1 MPMLE
6 TNLQPLLVMQQ
17 DSDLDYSP
25 GRIFTATVK
34 RELQLAFRRRSD
46 LVNPLI
52 FFLMVA
58 TLFPLGVSPEP
69 TLLATLA
76 PGVVWVAALLS
87 TLLAMD
93 SLFRS
98 DFEDGSLEQIL
109 LSPQPLFIVVLG
121 KVIAHWMM
129 TGLPL
134 TLMAPLIA
142 VMLFLPAEGMSGLMM
157 SLLIGTPTLSLIGAI
172 GAALTVGLRKGGVL
186 ISLLVLPLYIPVLIF
201 GTAAV
206 EAAVTGLPLAGHLA
220 LLGALLA
227 LGVALAP
234 LAIAAALRISVSG

>member
-1 MPMLE
+1 
-6 TNLQPLLVMQQ
+6 
-17 DSDLDYSP
+17 
-25 GRIFTATVK
+25 
-34 RELQLAFRRRSD
+34 
-46 LVNPLI
+46 
-52 FFLMVA
+52 MVA

-69 TLLATLA
+69 TLLAILA
-76 PGVVWVAALLS
+76 PGVVWVAALLA

-109 LSPQPLFIVVLG
+109 LSPQPLFVVVLG
-121 KVIAHWMM
+121 KVLAHWMM

-134 TLMAPLIA
+134 TLMAPLLG
-142 VMLFLPAEGMSGLMM
+142 VMLFLPAEGMQGLML
-157 SLLIGTPTLSLIGAI
+157 SLLIGTPTLSLVGAI
-172 GAALTVGLRKGGVL
+172 GAALTVALRKGGVL

-206 EAAVTGLPLAGHLA
+206 EAALTGLPVGGHLA

-227 LGVALAP
+227 LGLALAP

>member
-1 MPMLE
+1 MSEML
-6 TNLQPLLVMQQ
+6 TNEPVQSREQTLRGLFVAVLKRDLLL
-17 DSDLDYSP
+17 SY
-25 GRIFTATVK
+25 
-34 RELQLAFRRRSD
+34 RRRSD

-69 TLLATLA
+69 DFLAQLA

-87 TLLAMD
+87 TLLSMD
-93 SLFRS
+93 SVFRS
-98 DFEDGSLEQIL
+98 DFEDGTLEQTL

-121 KVIAHWMM
+121 KVIAHWML

-134 TLMAPLIA
+134 ALLAPVLGI
-142 VMLFLPAEGMSGLMM
+142 MLFLPEGGMGGLMI
-157 SLLIGTPTLSLIGAI
+157 SLLLGTPTLSLVGAI

-201 GTAAV
+201 GTSAV
-206 EAAVTGLPLAGHLA
+206 QAAVTGLPLGGYLA
-220 LLGALLA
+220 LLGAMLA
-227 LGVALAP
+227 LGIVMAP
-234 LAIAAALRISVSG
+234 LAIGAALRISVSG

>member
-1 MPMLE
+1 MSMLE
-6 TNLQPLLVMQQ
+6 TKLQPLAELHQGVEPE
-17 DSDLDYSP
+17 YRP
-25 GRIFTATVK
+25 ARIFTATLR
-34 RELQLAFRRRSD
+34 RELQLALRRRSD

-58 TLFPLGVSPEP
+58 SLFPLGVSPEP
-69 TLLATLA
+69 TILATLA

-98 DFEDGSLEQIL
+98 DYEDGSLEQIL
-109 LSPQPLFIVVLG
+109 LSPQPLFVVVLG
-121 KVIAHWMM
+121 KVLAHWMM

-142 VMLFLPAEGMSGLMM
+142 VMLFLPAEGMSGLML
-157 SLLIGTPTLSLIGAI
+157 SLLIGTPTLSLVGAI

-206 EAAVTGLPLAGHLA
+206 QAAVTGLPLAGHLA

-227 LGVALAP
+227 FGVALAP
-234 LAIAAALRISVSG
+234 MAIAAALRISVSG

>member
-1 MPMLE
+1 MIDTNPQRLAALQTDSE
-6 TNLQPLLVMQQ
+6 T
-17 DSDLDYSP
+17 DYSLAK
-25 GRIFTATVK
+25 IFFATLK
-34 RELQLAFRRRSD
+34 REMQLALRRRSD

-69 TLLATLA
+69 TLLAILA
-76 PGVVWVAALLS
+76 PGVVWVAALLA

-109 LSPQPLFIVVLG
+109 LSPQPLFVVVLG
-121 KVIAHWMM
+121 KVLAHWMM

-134 TLMAPLIA
+134 TLMAPLLG
-142 VMLFLPAEGMSGLMM
+142 VMLFLPAEGMQGLML
-157 SLLIGTPTLSLIGAI
+157 SLLIGTPTLSLVGAI
-172 GAALTVGLRKGGVL
+172 GAALTVALRKGGVL

-206 EAAVTGLPLAGHLA
+206 EAALTGLPVGGHLA

-227 LGVALAP
+227 LGLALAP

>member
-1 MPMLE
+1 MRMTE
-6 TNLQPLLVMQQ
+6 TNLQPLDALH
-17 DSDLDYSP
+17 SDIEADYRP
-25 GRIFTATVK
+25 ARIFIATLK
-34 RELQLAFRRRSD
+34 RELQLALRRRSD

-69 TLLATLA
+69 TLLAILA
-76 PGVVWVAALLS
+76 PGVVWVAALLA

-121 KVIAHWMM
+121 KVLAHWMM

-134 TLMAPLIA
+134 TLMAPLLG
-142 VMLFLPAEGMSGLMM
+142 VMLFLPAEGMQGLML
-157 SLLIGTPTLSLIGAI
+157 SLLIGTPTLSLVGAI

-206 EAAVTGLPLAGHLA
+206 EAALTGLPVGGHLA

-227 LGVALAP
+227 LGLALAP

>member
-1 MPMLE
+1 MSMLE